1 MRWRRANWARRA
13 FHRSERRRIELPA
26 TRIARE
32 KSYSDAYRW
41 RTRSRSQEDGRQG
54 IVSNRTEV
62 RLDRTDRKVSGKAVA
77 LSTDSRAHEQEVAI
91 TAFGPNRMFMDGGRC
106 LDAHCAMAGR
116 RVVVMPDRDVRD
128 CPRIAMRYRMPM
140 STGRRG
146 MDERKRLRKQGPDEE
161 NAHGEQRGKRAVS
174 RAFERGHLTKPVQW
188 HVEADRCPP
197 TRAASDCRAQC

>member
-41 RTRSRSQEDGRQG
+41 RTRSRSKEDGRQG

-91 TAFGPNRMFMDGGRC
+91 TAFGPNRMFMGGGRC
-106 LDAHCAMAGR
+106 LNAHCAMAGR
-116 RVVVMPDRDVRD
+116 RVVVMPQRQRLSANRDAL
-128 CPRIAMRYRMPM
+128 PH
-140 STGRRG
+140 
-146 MDERKRLRKQGPDEE
+146 
-161 NAHGEQRGKRAVS
+161 AHEHR
-174 RAFERGHLTKPVQW
+174 PPW
-188 HVEADRCPP
+188 HG
-197 TRAASDCRAQC
+197 RAQAPAKAGARRRECTWRTARQARCIASV